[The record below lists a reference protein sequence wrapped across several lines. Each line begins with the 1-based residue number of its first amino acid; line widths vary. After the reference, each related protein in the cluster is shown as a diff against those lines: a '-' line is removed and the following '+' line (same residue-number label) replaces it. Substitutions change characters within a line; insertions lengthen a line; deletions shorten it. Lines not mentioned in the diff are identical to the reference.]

1 VPRIVNALEL
11 LSFLTLVAL
20 VGYAIKVGA
29 LKDNWLAIVLVVIAV
44 LSPSPYRILL
54 RIKDWIEVRRNGIR
68 TQNHHQG
75 LQAHQTHQ
83 TEDAQEGL
91 SQGEE
96 ATQDG

>member
-1 VPRIVNALEL
+1 MPRIVNALEL

-68 TQNHHQG
+68 TQNHQG

-83 TEDAQEGL
+83 TEAVQATHGQE
-91 SQGEE
+91 EVP
-96 ATQDG
+96 TRP